1 MMPDLKNMTFPEL
14 ETWAAANGEPRYRAH
29 QLMKW
34 MYCKEQDDPDA
45 MTDIPKAFREKL
57 KQEARISRLEPFE
70 IQKSKDGTRKFL
82 FRLDDGEFIE
92 TVLIQERDH
101 MTLCVSTQVG
111 CAMGCAFCLTG
122 GAGFKRDLGSAEI
135 VNQILAV
142 KRRLD
147 PGENLTNLVFMGM
160 GEPLLNY
167 ENTVR
172 ALDVVMDNRGL
183 AFSQRHVTVSTSGI
197 AHRILPL
204 GNRVNVGLA
213 VSLNA
218 ADDETRSALM
228 PINRKYPLSTLLDAC
243 RRYPLKRGR
252 RITYEYILIE
262 GVNDSTRDAENLVR
276 LLHPGQSKINLIP
289 LNEHAGCSFRSP
301 EPGTVEG
308 FQAILIRN
316 HFTAIVRKSKGQD
329 IMAACGQLAGKHAKD
344 S

>member
-1 MMPDLKNMTFPEL
+1 MTFSEL
-14 ETWAAANGEPRYRAH
+14 ESWAIANGEPRFRAH

-34 MYCKEQDDPDA
+34 LYGKELDHPDV
-45 MTDIPKAFREKL
+45 MTDIPKTFRERL

-70 IQKSKDGTRKFL
+70 IQRSKDGTRKFL

-92 TVLIQERDH
+92 SVLIPERDH
-101 MTLCVSTQVG
+101 VTLCVSTQVG

-122 GAGFKRDLGSAEI
+122 RTGFRRDLVSAEI
-135 VNQILAV
+135 INQILAV
-142 KRRLD
+142 KRGLD
-147 PGENLTNLVFMGM
+147 TGEHLTNLVFMGM

-172 ALDVVMDNRGL
+172 ALDVIMDNRGL
-183 AFSQRHVTVSTSGI
+183 AFSRRHVTVSTCGI
-197 AHRILPL
+197 AHQILPL

-228 PINRKYPLSTLLDAC
+228 PINRKYPLGTLLDAC

-252 RITYEYILIE
+252 RITYEYILIKD
-262 GVNDSTRDAENLVR
+262 VNDSTRDAGNLVKM
-276 LLHPGQSKINLIP
+276 LHSRQSKINLIP

-301 EPGTVEG
+301 EPETVER

-344 S
+344 N